1 MFVVMSATQIY
12 LLPIATPVSAMLL
25 LTGPSVLSE
34 ARLKSLLRQIQDL
47 VPQIASLDAVYVHLV
62 QATSPEAEKAL
73 STPNTEQNSILASI
87 LDYGDHLGSSGNDSA
102 TPTQQNA
109 AYVIPRPGSISPWS
123 SKATDIARMCHL
135 DAYVTRLERG
145 VLYTITTSDSTLLK
159 QEEWQKIGHLLYD
172 RMTQSIQN
180 TPPVQEEVFVA
191 QDPRPL
197 RTIHLANLSE
207 EAAREVLRVANIE
220 LGLALAEDEISYLIK
235 AYVSGEDAMK
245 RDPTDAELF
254 MFAQVNSEHCR
265 HKIFNANWTI
275 DGETREK
282 SLFSMIRNTE
292 AKIQSRHTISAY
304 SDNAAVF
311 SGYKSKRFAP
321 LDTHSQ
327 AYGFVEEDM
336 PVLIKVE
343 THNHPT
349 AVSPFP
355 GAATGSGGEIRDE
368 GAVGR
373 GSKPKAGL
381 SGFTVSNLL
390 IPGFVQPWETDF
402 GKPNHIA
409 SALDIMLEG
418 PLGACAFNNEFGRP
432 ALSGELEPAH
442 IV

>member
-1 MFVVMSATQIY
+1 
-12 LLPIATPVSAMLL
+12 MLL
-25 LTGPSVLSE
+25 LAGPSVFSE
-34 ARLKSLLRQIQDL
+34 ARQGALLRQIQTL
-47 VPQIASLDAVYVHLV
+47 VPQIASLDAVYLHLIR
-62 QATSPEAEKAL
+62 ATSPQAEREL
-73 STPNTEQNSILASI
+73 STSETEQNSILNSI
-87 LDYGDHLGSSGNDSA
+87 LEYGDHLPSSDTTS
-102 TPTQQNA
+102 QQNK

-135 DAYVTRLERG
+135 ESHISRLERG
-145 VLYTITTSDSTLLK
+145 ILYNITSSASTPIK
-159 QEEWQKIGHLLYD
+159 QEEWDAIAHLLHD
-172 RMTQSIQN
+172 RMTQSIQHT
-180 TPPVQEEVFVA
+180 TPVEEEIFA
-191 QDPRPL
+191 ARDPRPL
-197 RTIHLANLSE
+197 RTIPLSNLSE
-207 EAAREVLRVANIE
+207 EAARDVLRTSNAE
-220 LGLALAEDEISYLIK
+220 LGLALADDEIAYLIN

-265 HKIFNANWTI
+265 HKIFNASWTI
-275 DGETREK
+275 DGEAQEK

-292 AKIQSRHTISAY
+292 AQIQSQHTISAY

-311 SGYKSKRFAP
+311 EGYTCQRFAP
-321 LDTHSQ
+321 RDTQNHV
-327 AYGFVEEDM
+327 YGFVEEEM

-409 SALDIMLEG
+409 SALDIMLDG

-432 ALSGELEPAH
+432 VLAGKFDP
-442 IV
+442 